1 MWWFSPAQEQALV
14 VESLFAQWC
23 GMTIC
28 DWPVHQKKNS
38 SVILLFLHR
47 AMGEEISEW
56 LFVCVKILTPQL
68 SCLRCVLS
76 RVELFLS
83 TTCTS
88 FSESPQLLQW
98 HIKHCHNHTDLASS
112 RRGPAKLWLS
122 SFLQTPAQLSR
133 TACHLSKAACSWRS
147 ENTFTNAPY
156 SSNKLKGEK
165 GSNDVLVR
173 IFSWCVFSQGPL
185 FC

>member
-28 DWPVHQKKNS
+28 DWPVHQKKTQVWS
-38 SVILLFLHR
+38 FCFCTEQWGKRFLSGFLSAWKYLLPSCR
-47 AMGEEISEW
+47 A
-56 LFVCVKILTPQL
+56 CVAFSHEL
-68 SCLRCVLS
+68 SCFSLPLAPP
-76 RVELFLS
+76 FLNHLNH
-83 TTCTS
+83 CNGTS
-88 FSESPQLLQW
+88 D
-98 HIKHCHNHTDLASS
+98 IANKHTDLALSQ
-112 RRGPAKLWLS
+112 RGPAELWLS

-147 ENTFTNAPY
+147 ENTFTNAPF

>member
-88 FSESPQLLQW
+88 FSESPQPLQW
-98 HIKHCHNHTDLASS
+98 HIRHSK
-112 RRGPAKLWLS
+112 
-122 SFLQTPAQLSR
+122 QTHRPRIITTWTCRAVTVLI
-133 TACHLSKAACSWRS
+133 
-147 ENTFTNAPY
+147 
-156 SSNKLKGEK
+156 SSNTCTA
-165 GSNDVLVR
+165 
-173 IFSWCVFSQGPL
+173 FSHRLPPVKSCSISVKS
-185 FC
+185 